1 MLKYIIFTE
10 ASGEECALF
19 GLAPTKHLELSLMAQ
34 SYKAGRRIVSAGF
47 VEFIYLPTDSPRM
60 AGEIVGQTPGGEHAA
75 TGPLQLTA
83 RTHGF
88 SDSLG
93 LHPRPVDAKF
103 LTVFAR
109 ATANCCAASI
119 AHCASA

>member
-47 VEFIYLPTDSPRM
+47 VEFIYLPGQADAYLGVPR
-60 AGEIVGQTPGGEHAA
+60 
-75 TGPLQLTA
+75 PLELTA

-93 LHPRPVDAKF
+93 LHPRPIDAKF

-109 ATANCCAASI
+109 ATANCAAASI
-119 AHCASA
+119 AACASA